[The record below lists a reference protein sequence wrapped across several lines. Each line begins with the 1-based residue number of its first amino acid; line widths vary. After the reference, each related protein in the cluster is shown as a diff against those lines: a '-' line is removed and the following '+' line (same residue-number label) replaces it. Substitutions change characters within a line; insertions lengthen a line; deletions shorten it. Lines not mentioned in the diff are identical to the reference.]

1 MFEARLS
8 FLEFALE
15 KVTKEMEDVLVGM
28 EERKK
33 GEQDVE
39 GVRTGKNLFKPVL
52 LLESEFTF
60 TLLFSWTISQ
70 PILLFVFIYFPKNIC
85 K

>member
-1 MFEARLS
+1 MFESRLS

-15 KVTKEMEDVLVGM
+15 KMTTEVEDMLVGM

-39 GVRTGKNLFKPVL
+39 GVRQGGMRYHNCGLV
-52 LLESEFTF
+52 
-60 TLLFSWTISQ
+60 I
-70 PILLFVFIYFPKNIC
+70 
-85 K
+85 

>member
-39 GVRTGKNLFKPVL
+39 GLRTG
-52 LLESEFTF
+52 
-60 TLLFSWTISQ
+60 
-70 PILLFVFIYFPKNIC
+70 
-85 K
+85 

>member
-1 MFEARLS
+1 MGAHSKLECFTVAQNFDTFYATQMFEARLS
-8 FLEFALE
+8 VLEFALE

-39 GVRTGKNLFKPVL
+39 GVRTG
-52 LLESEFTF
+52 
-60 TLLFSWTISQ
+60 
-70 PILLFVFIYFPKNIC
+70 
-85 K
+85 